1 VKLNREKLERSA
13 YILKTIAHP
22 TRLMVIGLLDAH
34 GEMSVNEIC
43 AKTDCEQ
50 SLVSHHLSNM
60 KLKGLLSS
68 RREGTSIR
76 YALKEKNLVAI
87 LGCIDKCKCN
97 F

>member
-1 VKLNREKLERSA
+1 MKPKKLERSA

-22 TRLMVIGLLDAH
+22 TRLMVIALLH
-34 GEMSVNEIC
+34 SHNELSVNEIC
-43 AKTDCEQ
+43 EKTESEQ

-68 RREGTSIR
+68 RRQGTSVL
-76 YALKEKNLVAI
+76 YALKEKKLVNI
-87 LGCIDKCKCN
+87 LECIEKCKCH

>member
-1 VKLNREKLERSA
+1 MKMKPKKLERSA

-22 TRLMVIGLLDAH
+22 TRLMVIALLH
-34 GEMSVNEIC
+34 SHNELSVNEIC
-43 AKTDCEQ
+43 EKTESEQ

-68 RREGTSIR
+68 RRQGTSVL
-76 YALKEKNLVAI
+76 YALKEKKLVNI
-87 LGCIDKCKCN
+87 LECIEKCKCH